1 MDRGIS
7 GRSSRQGEVAFLRR
21 VLIVAAVVVLLL
33 LLWQVR
39 LALLITFAG
48 VVVAVLLLAAARPA
62 ERYLGLSRGWS
73 LLLVGV
79 LLALGLG
86 LAGMLVG
93 SEVAAQFGQLWNR
106 LPEAV
111 SAFEERFRIELPGAE
126 EALSGGAVDSSMLGT
141 LAGHAATLGSLAISA
156 GSALVV
162 AVVGGFFLAV
172 DPGMYRRGVLKL
184 LPQEQHE
191 RAEEAMVA
199 SGNAL
204 RLWLGAQLVS
214 MAIVGALVWLGTW
227 LLGLPSPLALGLFAA
242 LTGFVPLIGA
252 FAGAVPAL
260 FLALAEGGNTVLW
273 VGLLFIGIQQ
283 LESNMI
289 LPLVEKHM
297 VSMPPALLLFSVV
310 GVGLLFG
317 VPGVILAAPITVVA
331 YVLVKKLYV
340 NETLGQQTDVP
351 GEEEDAAEK

>member
-1 MDRGIS
+1 MDRG
-7 GRSSRQGEVAFLRR
+7 SSWQTARQGEVAFLRR
-21 VLIVAAVVVLLL
+21 VLIVAAVVILVL

-39 LALLITFAG
+39 MALLIAFAG

-62 ERYLGLSRGWS
+62 ERYLGLSRSWS

-93 SEVAAQFGQLWNR
+93 NEVMAQFNQLLER
-106 LPEAV
+106 LPDAV
-111 SAFEERFRIELPGAE
+111 SAFEDRFRVELPGVE
-126 EALSGGAVDSSMLGT
+126 ETVASGAVDTSMLGT
-141 LAGHAATLGSLAISA
+141 LAGHAATLGSLAIGA
-156 GSALVV
+156 GTALVV

-172 DPGMYRRGVLKL
+172 NPGMYRRGILKL
-184 LPQEQHE
+184 LPRAQHS
-191 RAEEAMVA
+191 RADEAMVA

-204 RLWLGAQLVS
+204 RLWIGAQLIS
-214 MAIVGALVWLGTW
+214 MTIVGGLAWLGTW
-227 LLGLPSPLALGLFAA
+227 WLGLPSPLALGLFAG
-242 LTGFVPLIGA
+242 LMNFVPLIGA

-260 FLALAEGGNTVLW
+260 FLALAEGGNAVLW
-273 VGLLFIGIQQ
+273 TGLLFIAIQQ

-317 VPGVILAAPITVVA
+317 VPGVILAAPLTVVA

-340 NETLGQQTDVP
+340 SETLGQPTEVP
-351 GEEEDAAEK
+351 GEVKDAE